1 MKKVLILFVMMVF
14 FLTLFVSDGFAVTT
28 GDVLKKMVEAQG
40 GEKILANIKDSSYSG
55 TMELIPMSANGPIRL
70 YWKSPNKRRSDMEIL
85 GMKIIQA
92 YDGKTA
98 WMDNSQAGG
107 VQEMPEKFATSLIR
121 QSMGYDTLF
130 NAKKYG
136 LTFTLKGS
144 EKVNDTEYIVL
155 EQAFSDGYKM
165 TFYVDPETY
174 LVYKT
179 KSTTLNSTG
188 AEVEAEIF
196 PSDYKEVSGMMIPH
210 ALKVIQEG
218 REYIKMTFD
227 KVSFNSGVDDSLFKM
242 PK

>member
-1 MKKVLILFVMMVF
+1 MKKVLILFVMIVF
-14 FLTLFVSDGFAVTT
+14 FLTLWVSEGFGMST

-40 GEKILANIKDSSYSG
+40 GKKILAHIKDSSYSG
-55 TMELIPMSANGPIRL
+55 TMELIPMSANGPISI
-70 YWKSPNKRRSDMEIL
+70 YWKSPNKRRSDIEIL

-98 WMDNSQAGG
+98 WMDNSQGGG
-107 VQEMPEKFATSLIR
+107 VQEIPEKFAKALIR
-121 QSMGYDTLF
+121 QAMGYDTLF

-136 LTFTLKGS
+136 LTFTLKGK
-144 EKVNDTEYIVL
+144 EKVNDAEYIVL
-155 EQAFSDGYKM
+155 EQTFPDGYKM
-165 TFYVDPETY
+165 TSYVDPKTY

-179 KSTTLNSTG
+179 KGTTFNQAG

-196 PSDYKEVSGMMIPH
+196 PSDYKEVSGMVIPH
-210 ALKVIQEG
+210 ALKVFQEG
-218 REYIKMTFD
+218 REFIKMTID

>member
-1 MKKVLILFVMMVF
+1 MKKVLILFVMIMF
-14 FLTLFVSDGFAVTT
+14 FLTLCVSEGFSMST

-40 GEKILANIKDSSYSG
+40 GKKVLANIKDSSFSG
-55 TMELIPMSANGPIRL
+55 TMELIPMSANGSISI
-70 YWKSPNKRRSDMEIL
+70 YWRSPNKRRSDIEIM

-98 WMDNSQAGG
+98 WMDNPQAGG
-107 VQEMPEKFATSLIR
+107 VQEMPEKFAKAIIR

-136 LTFTLKGS
+136 LTFTLKGK

-165 TFYVDPETY
+165 AFYVDPETY

-179 KSTTLNSTG
+179 KGKTFGPTG
-188 AEVEAEIF
+188 AEVESEIF
-196 PSDYKEVSGMMIPH
+196 PSDYKEVGGMMIPH
-210 ALKVIQEG
+210 ALKIFQEG
-218 REYIKMTFD
+218 REFMKMTFD
-227 KVSFNSGVDDSLFKM
+227 KVSFNSGVDDSFFKM